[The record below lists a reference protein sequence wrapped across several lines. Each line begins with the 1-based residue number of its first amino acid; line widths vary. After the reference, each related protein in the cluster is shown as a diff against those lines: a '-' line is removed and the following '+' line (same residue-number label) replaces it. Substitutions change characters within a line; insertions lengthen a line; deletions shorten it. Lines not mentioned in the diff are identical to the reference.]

1 MKNNR
6 NKQIKRVAIIVYAA
20 LLAAMVGLLVWAG
33 VRLLGVANTG
43 VAPKSVVILAAAVLA
58 IAAVAG
64 LSLGLLWRRQR

>member
-64 LSLGLLWRRQR
+64 LSLGLLWRRPR

>member
-6 NKQIKRVAIIVYAA
+6 NRQIKRVAIIVYAA

-33 VRLLGVANTG
+33 VRLRGVANTG